1 MRPFQTIAQILIAT
15 SVVNCALAAPSPK
28 EKTHERSAIRSDDS
42 AMTMFNKS
50 LLGGIVAGTIAT
62 TAYKLQEQIAQAISK
77 AKNKYVRSFPTLSCH
92 ANISDLRFHL
102 STSTSSRSI
111 TSPGND
117 AISRRL
123 ANLSDEEL
131 RFLSLISRRA
141 IESLD

>member
-15 SVVNCALAAPSPK
+15 SVANCALAAPSPE
-28 EKTHERSAIRSDDS
+28 EKTHERRAIK
-42 AMTMFNKS
+42 FKS
-50 LLGGIVAGTIAT
+50 GLLGGFVAGDIST
-62 TAYKLQEQIAQAISK
+62 TASMIQQQIAKAISNS
-77 AKNKYVRSFPTLSCH
+77 KNKYVRSFPTLSCH